1 MTNLNIY
8 IYIYIYR
15 ERETIHDTFPTHVF
29 HMCSSLFHMAVSV
42 LTSFKNDRKNS
53 KCTAGGKIG
62 VLIADTR
69 LKNQECSFFE
79 VSEASQARGKGHKL
93 DTNPG
98 MSFF

>member
-1 MTNLNIY
+1 MVHGIY
-8 IYIYIYR
+8 MYVVSYVCITYIHICPITYLSMQI
-15 ERETIHDTFPTHVF
+15 D
-29 HMCSSLFHMAVSV
+29 MAVSV

-62 VLIADTR
+62 VFIADTR
-69 LKNQECSFFE
+69 LKNKECRFFE
-79 VSEASQARGKGHKL
+79 VSEAPQARGKGHKL